1 MAIKKIR
8 YDFNLPWL
16 GVYTTDTSKPT
27 DIMVNPNGANVS
39 GPAPDKPNDAL
50 VDHNR
55 TKEVT
60 NAKQNLREQTWSNI
74 EYDREGWEGHLDQ
87 IRVGSK
93 DMNTWVKWFYDT
105 GIIAPSDPGKIKIS
119 QLFQLA
125 SLINKHTKMSPG
137 DSIFDGIIRIG
148 LDKFMRG
155 YGITETEAGGTV
167 YIKQGTP
174 IWNLLVK
181 FADKFLAT
189 KTDVD
194 LNKVLP
200 SGTKIGT
207 DPTGRDVIVK

>member
-1 MAIKKIR
+1 MDMKKVR

-16 GVYTTDTSKPT
+16 GVYSTETTSPKDL
-27 DIMVNPNGANVS
+27 IQNGTNVS
-39 GPAPDKPNDAL
+39 SPPPNRNNDGV
-50 VDHNR
+50 VDNSKR
-55 TKEVT
+55 TQEVT
-60 NAKQNLREQTWSNI
+60 DAKQKLREQTWSNI

-87 IRVGSK
+87 IRVGSQ
-93 DMNTWVKWFYDT
+93 DMNTWVKWFHDV
-105 GIIAPSDPGKIKIS
+105 GILDSSDVGKIKIS

-125 SLINKHTKMSPG
+125 SLINKHTKMAPG

-181 FADKFLAT
+181 FADKFLIN

-194 LNKVLP
+194 LSRALP

-207 DPTGRDVIVK
+207 DATGRDVIVK